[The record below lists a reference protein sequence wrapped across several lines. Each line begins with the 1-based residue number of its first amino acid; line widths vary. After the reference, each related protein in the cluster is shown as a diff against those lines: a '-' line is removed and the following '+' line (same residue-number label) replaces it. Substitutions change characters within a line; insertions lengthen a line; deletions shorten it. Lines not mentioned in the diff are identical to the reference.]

1 MLAIALS
8 LVASACWGSADF
20 AGGLVTKRSSVVGV
34 LLCVEGVGLALVIVA
49 LLISGEALPPTDA
62 VLYGLAAGVC
72 GVSALGFFYSGLAI
86 GTMSIVAPISASGA
100 AIPVLVGVLTGDTL
114 SALVAVGLVVTM
126 AGVILASLEAT
137 VEEETHEHTR
147 SSRMSI
153 VFALLAALGFGGYFS
168 LSDPAADFSVLWLLF
183 FVRILAVIV
192 LAGLA
197 LARRTQLPLG
207 RDRALVGGAGVLD
220 VSATGLYGVAQTLGA
235 LSIVSVVGALY
246 PVTTVLLARG
256 FLGERLRTIQA
267 IGVVLALTGVALI
280 AAG

>member
-20 AGGLVTKRSSVVGV
+20 AGGLVTKRASVIGV
-34 LLCVEGVGLALVIVA
+34 LLCVEGVGLVLVVAA
-49 LLISGEALPPTDA
+49 LLISGESLPPTDA
-62 VLYGLAAGVC
+62 ILYALAAGVC

-100 AIPVLVGVLTGDTL
+100 ALPVLVGVLSGDAL

-147 SSRMSI
+147 ASRLSI
-153 VFALLAALGFGGYFS
+153 LLALLAALGFGGYFS

-183 FVRILAVIV
+183 FVRILGVIV

-197 LARRTQLPLG
+197 LARRTQLPVG
-207 RDRALVGGAGVLD
+207 RDRGLVAGAGVLD
-220 VSATGLYGVAQTLGA
+220 VSATGPLRRRADARRAEHRVGRRRA
-235 LSIVSVVGALY
+235 LPGHDGPARARVPAVSGCGRSRPSASSW
-246 PVTTVLLARG
+246 R
-256 FLGERLRTIQA
+256 
-267 IGVVLALTGVALI
+267 
-280 AAG
+280 